1 MSVSHISQ
9 NDVTIWVRHSGPLK
23 FRLGSD
29 YDDWLTTLA
38 VDSGSRHVATWG
50 HATRHLIFLLSPIAM
65 SDASD
70 SSAPSDAGSNPCAFV
85 LPQYDVPLH
94 IASVFIILVCSAL
107 GAGIPIVLKYSGSRI
122 GELPIVFGKS
132 IGTGVVLACGFVHML
147 QPSSQSLTSPCVPWE
162 FNTDYNA
169 YAFLYAMLAGL
180 MLHLF
185 DDVFKTILL
194 ARITKD
200 TAAANG
206 KTDDDVELAKKEAT
220 NGDNDEQHN
229 EEVHVGHHV
238 HADLSTIGDSVHKTV
253 EAYMI
258 EVGVTVH
265 SIFIGL
271 STGVVDDA
279 TLHVLL
285 VAFCFHQFFEGLAL
299 GSRIA
304 DAKFPSHFHEILL
317 STVFSVAAPIGLAVG
332 VGTYTWLNPGG
343 ELFLMVQGT
352 FDGICGGILIYL
364 GYVLLLIDFPVDT
377 KKAMKL
383 VPAEYALHVKVGIYC
398 CIYLGAGLM
407 AYIGK
412 YL

>member
-1 MSVSHISQ
+1 MS
-9 NDVTIWVRHSGPLK
+9 N
-23 FRLGSD
+23 
-29 YDDWLTTLA
+29 
-38 VDSGSRHVATWG
+38 
-50 HATRHLIFLLSPIAM
+50 
-65 SDASD
+65 ASSS
-70 SSAPSDAGSNPCAFV
+70 SSATQGDVDPCAFV
-85 LPQYDVPLH
+85 LPEYSVPLH
-94 IASVFIILVCSAL
+94 IAAVFIILVASAL
-107 GAGIPIVLKYSGSRI
+107 GAAIPIVLKYSGSRI
-122 GELPIVFGKS
+122 GDLPIVFGKS
-132 IGTGVVLACGFVHML
+132 VGTGVVLACGFIHML

-185 DDVFKTILL
+185 DDVFKTILVG
-194 ARITKD
+194 RITKAAAA
-200 TAAANG
+200 TAAAATATADGSSTTNSTDGDVEMGKTQQANG
-206 KTDDDVELAKKEAT
+206 KGGE
-220 NGDNDEQHN
+220 DEDHKH
-229 EEVHVGHHV
+229 EDEHHVSHHV
-238 HADLSTIGDSVHKTV
+238 HADLSVIGDSVHKTV

-271 STGVVDDA
+271 STGVVDDP
-279 TLHVLL
+279 TLRVLL
-285 VAFCFHQFFEGLAL
+285 IAFCFHQFFEGVAL

-317 STVFSVAAPIGLAVG
+317 SSIFSVAAPIGLAVG

-383 VPAEYALHVKVGIYC
+383 VPAEYALHVKAGIYFS
-398 CIYLGAGLM
+398 IYLGAGLM

-412 YL
+412 FL